1 MTQNYL
7 YCITSNIYATDI
19 VFCTQINF
27 GSVKGIIS
35 FFGGRGGGGGGERA
49 LNISRRASYEITLS
63 VLLGHPSVHWSI
75 CPSLNFLK
83 TVSLVFSDIVHGD
96 S

>member
-19 VFCTQINF
+19 VFCTQINL

-35 FFGGRGGGGGGERA
+35 FFGGRGGGERA
-49 LNISRRASYEITLS
+49 LNISQRASYEITLS

-75 CPSLNFLK
+75 CLSLNFLK